1 MKLRPASRLAHRAVP
16 GAQFAPGR
24 VPRRAAKPQ
33 RVNDPEGV
41 KRDIIAVAT
50 GEFSRK
56 GYSGARVDEIAARTR
71 TSKRMIYYYF
81 GGKEALYVAVL
92 EAAYRRIRT
101 VEASLNLDDVEPVE
115 ALRRLTAHTFDYY
128 HDHPEFVRLVMIE
141 NIHDARH
148 MKRSKAIQGLN
159 VAIIDTIRRL
169 YARGRAAG
177 VFRAGLD
184 PVDIHMTIS
193 ALGIFNVANRATFST
208 IFKNDMASPAARALR
223 RQQIAEAVVLYVSGA
238 AARPALTE

>member
-1 MKLRPASRLAHRAVP
+1 MP
-16 GAQFAPGR
+16 GAQPGPAR
-24 VPRRAAKPQ
+24 VPRERARVGTRRASKPV
-33 RVNDPEGV
+33 RVQDPEGV

-50 GEFSRK
+50 EEFSRK
-56 GYSGARVDEIAARTR
+56 GYSGARVDEIASRTR

-92 EAAYRRIRT
+92 EEAYRRIRT
-101 VEASLNLDDVEPVE
+101 VEATLKLDEFEPVE

-128 HDHPEFVRLVMIE
+128 DAHPEFVRLVMIE
-141 NIHDARH
+141 NIHDAKH

-159 VAIIDTIRRL
+159 VTVIDAIGRI
-169 YARGRAAG
+169 YERGRAAG

-184 PVDIHMTIS
+184 PIDIHMTIS
-193 ALGIFNVANRATFST
+193 ALGLFHVANRATFST

-223 RQQIAEAVVLYVSGA
+223 RAQIEEIVCRYVQGA
-238 AARPALTE
+238 GG